1 MHTTLR
7 TAQYNNRNCC
17 YVISPINSS
26 TTRPR
31 PRTTRAAQRTEQFTT
46 RRPTTT
52 GMQSRAEPGG
62 SCISWFAGY
71 EAQKENQNREFSRSR
86 PRMHRQAQHCNHPPH
101 SVGLQLSPFLLTF
114 SRPAPAPLA
123 FVPATHRAICS
134 RNHRHRNRQ
143 LDGLWGP
150 PLPEMLLLLPLF
162 LFVGS
167 VGV

>member
-1 MHTTLR
+1 MLTTLR

-31 PRTTRAAQRTEQFTT
+31 PRPTRAAQRTEQFTT
-46 RRPTTT
+46 RRLTTTT

-114 SRPAPAPLA
+114 S
-123 FVPATHRAICS
+123 
-134 RNHRHRNRQ
+134 
-143 LDGLWGP
+143 P
-150 PLPEMLLLLPLF
+150 PLLWPSSLPHTEP
-162 LFVGS
+162 FVAVIIATGIDNWTVFGDHHYQKCS
-167 VGV
+167 CFCPCSCSLAR